1 MMKRILAS
9 VLALALLLVLCPSVL
24 AAGSAADLAGYYA
37 MTKAYTDTE
46 VTMDADD
53 IENARQFGM
62 DFWLDVS
69 EKGTG
74 LLKFIADTFRLTFD
88 MDKMTYSINGDTYPF
103 SVEGD
108 VITLTVGELLCDF
121 TRAEKPENFGI
132 GEDAADDAV
141 ALFSGGAQYNAGLWR
156 VPVLEPVEPITNCT
170 NFTLCFRYDSIDASM
185 LGEQRVYVC
194 INLKNNAWVDC
205 GRMTVSEEGV
215 ISRADITM
223 SKPRNIE
230 GIALL
235 PITPMEANI
244 RSSGWIENI
253 R

>member
-1 MMKRILAS
+1 MKRILVFA
-9 VLALALLLVLCPSVL
+9 LALALLLVLCPAAL
-24 AAGSAADLAGYYA
+24 AADSGADLAGYYD
-37 MTKAYTDTE
+37 MTRAYTDTE
-46 VTMDADD
+46 ESMDRES
-53 IENARQFGM
+53 IENAKQFGM
-62 DFWLDVS
+62 DFWLNVGEDN
-69 EKGTG
+69 TG
-74 LLKFIADTFRLTFD
+74 LLRFIADTFQLKFD
-88 MDKMTYSINGDTYPF
+88 MDKMIYTVNGDTYPF
-103 SVEGD
+103 SVDGD
-108 VITLTVGELLCDF
+108 VITLTMGDLLCEF
-121 TRAEKPENFGI
+121 TRAEAPENLSL

-141 ALFSGGAQYNAGLWR
+141 LLISGGAQYNAGLWK
-156 VPVLEPVEPITNCT
+156 VPVLEPMEPVTNCT
-170 NFTLCFRYDSIDASM
+170 NFTLCFRYDSIDPSM

-215 ISRADITM
+215 ICRTDITM